1 MPQGIRQKPGRSRS
15 GSCEYRVF
23 ADLGWRDGWHGL
35 PERGATESLVHPLT
49 EIAAKAQFT

>member
-15 GSCEYRVF
+15 GSREYRVF